1 MPHLVSEYL
10 RVAPIRLEHFPDLKE
25 KSCLDSSIPAGSK
38 LLRSEKRGGKTVLI
52 YRSFQ
57 QFLEAASYLSHP
69 FDECRHVPDHLTRS
83 FFQLLVRGPSDVAAF
98 RAKTLRRWTEQAEK
112 LADAEKELHSRMPES
127 VLRVMQGKGLLLLR
141 EISHEIGWPDT
152 GLFDELCQGFRI
164 TGVGTQSNVFKPGV
178 RVCPLSMS
186 VGADGRGQIANFLR
200 PPILGDLGEAAPLK
214 GGCLVRAVAR
224 DH

>member
-1 MPHLVSEYL
+1 MSKAEAHLFYGIRATV
-10 RVAPIRLEHFPDLKE
+10 RVILMQGPDNSNL
-25 KSCLDSSIPAGSK
+25 
-38 LLRSEKRGGKTVLI
+38 T
-52 YRSFQ
+52 FQ

-98 RAKTLRRWTEQAEK
+98 RAKTLWRWTEQAEK
-112 LADAEKELHSRMPES
+112 LADAEKEVPSRMPDS

-141 EISHEIGWPDT
+141 EISREIGWPDT

-178 RVCPLSMS
+178 RVGPLSVS
-186 VGADGRGQIANFLR
+186 VGADDRGQIANFLR
-200 PPILGDLGEAAPLK
+200 PPILGKLRRSKEDALCEQLREITEAEAAQKDWLEGP
-214 GGCLVRAVAR
+214 
-224 DH
+224 